1 MGKIFIIMGKSATG
15 KDTIF
20 QRIAKDSTVS
30 LKTIIPY
37 TTRPIRSNEKNGRE
51 YFFVDEENYQKLK
64 KENKIIEA
72 RAYET
77 MHGVWRY
84 FTVNDGQ
91 INLQKD
97 NYIMIT
103 TLEAYLQI
111 REYYGY
117 ERIVPIYIDV
127 DNGER
132 LERALH
138 RERKQAEPKYTEM
151 CRRFIAD
158 EKDFSKEKLEAAGIT
173 TSYMNDEIETCIKTI
188 KAAIQFA
195 ISNE

>member
-1 MGKIFIIMGKSATG
+1 MGKSATG

-84 FTVNDGQ
+84 FMVNDGQ

>member
-1 MGKIFIIMGKSATG
+1 MGKSATG

>member
-1 MGKIFIIMGKSATG
+1 MTPPSII
-15 KDTIF
+15 
-20 QRIAKDSTVS
+20 
-30 LKTIIPY
+30 
-37 TTRPIRSNEKNGRE
+37 
-51 YFFVDEENYQKLK
+51 
-64 KENKIIEA
+64 
-72 RAYET
+72 
-77 MHGVWRY
+77 
-84 FTVNDGQ
+84 GQ
-91 INLQKD
+91 IF
-97 NYIMIT
+97 
-103 TLEAYLQI
+103 
-111 REYYGY
+111 
-117 ERIVPIYIDV
+117 VPIYIDV